1 MLLLSLLT
9 WIQVMPK
16 SNPTGIWKAA
26 TGSEFEL
33 KLVGDDV
40 EVQIVAGSNPTYSE
54 YLVDLKGTEEPNTY
68 KGTGHFKAKLQNGR
82 ECEFDTEWHIVVVT
96 DDRIIGV
103 GTRIV
108 PNPET
113 CEIVEKGDLQLD
125 LQRKQ

>member
-1 MLLLSLLT
+1 
-9 WIQVMPK
+9 MPK